1 MKKLICIVMLS
12 LIYCLGIGQVAEASK
27 SKEERKK
34 IPNCTL
40 YFVRHGKTMLNTSDR
55 AQGWIDAPLTPS
67 GVEVA
72 KSLGRGLT
80 KVKFDAAYSSDSGRA
95 IETAK
100 RLLKNA
106 NQKTLIK
113 KLQQDAGLRE
123 FNFGTYE
130 GMMNEEM
137 WRIAAENKKMTLEE
151 LKEKMKQDSLIST
164 IQLLS
169 NSLAELDQENE
180 KKNQTFPA
188 EPFVKAES
196 RLEKVLTK
204 IVKQAQKNKQK
215 NILVVSHGMSIATIL
230 HKIDPDVQ
238 LPDTGLKN
246 ASVST
251 VKVVGGK
258 YQVESVNDLSFIKNV
273 EKIKEK

>member
-1 MKKLICIVMLS
+1 MLS

-34 IPNCTL
+34 TPSCTL

-80 KVKFDAAYSSDSGRA
+80 KVKFDAVYSSDSGRA
-95 IETAK
+95 IETTK

-106 NQKTLIK
+106 NQKALIK
-113 KLQQDAGLRE
+113 KLQQDARLRE

-137 WRIAAENKKMTLEE
+137 WLIAAENRKMTLEE
-151 LKEKMKQDSLIST
+151 LKEKKGQDSLIST

-180 KKNQTFPA
+180 KKDQTFPA
-188 EPFVKAES
+188 ETFEKVES

-215 NILVVSHGMSIATIL
+215 NILIVSHGMSIATIL
-230 HKIDPDVQ
+230 HKIAPDVR

-246 ASVST
+246 ASVSM
-251 VKVVGGK
+251 VKVERGK
-258 YQVESVNDLSFIKNV
+258 CQVESVNDLSFIKKG
-273 EKIKEK
+273 EKLK